1 MTYMQQRFWST
12 RIALSA
18 IVILLLLCI
27 APTAALG
34 VLGAKYTGSIAPG
47 GKDTHVMTIEIG
59 ADESPTDVMVEVAG
73 FGQNANG
80 IYVPLDP
87 ATDVS
92 PYSARSFIT
101 LDNTT
106 LHLEPGTE
114 QSVTATISLPQDTGP
129 GGRYAILYVR
139 SIPGAGQSLA
149 TAVVVPMFI
158 TVAGTKPTETGSIT
172 QIGTGTVAIGQ
183 PITITT
189 TFKNT
194 GNYHYYSASDEVT
207 VSDSN
212 GIIVANTSTTPMAY
226 AIIPGN
232 TVQFVTQPQ
241 VKNLQAGT
249 YTVNS
254 TVLLNGQVLDQKSTT
269 FTVTATVPPTTES
282 GEAVSP
288 VGQVTSAGAG
298 SPTSVPTKA
307 SMPSVLS
314 IVALAATAII
324 VGGAVRQR
332 K

>member
-1 MTYMQQRFWST
+1 
-12 RIALSA
+12 
-18 IVILLLLCI
+18 
-27 APTAALG
+27 
-34 VLGAKYTGSIAPG
+34 
-47 GKDTHVMTIEIG
+47 
-59 ADESPTDVMVEVAG
+59 
-73 FGQNANG
+73 
-80 IYVPLDP
+80 
-87 ATDVS
+87 
-92 PYSARSFIT
+92 
-101 LDNTT
+101 
-106 LHLEPGTE
+106 
-114 QSVTATISLPQDTGP
+114 
-129 GGRYAILYVR
+129 
-139 SIPGAGQSLA
+139 
-149 TAVVVPMFI
+149 MFI